1 MAPKKPVKPTKLQQ
15 KAAQKNK
22 VLTGPKG
29 SKPQGTTT
37 NRVRTQGGTTMS
49 KPAPSAGRRINPK
62 AAKPKPAAK
71 PAASPRAI
79 TNGGSATMKQIRA
92 KAVQARRQ
100 AEGKPVRGGTKGRAL
115 TLPNSAK
122 AGKNLI
128 KEGAQRMRNLA
139 DSGQVRAGQASGKK
153 AVEAAKRSRAR
164 AAAGVGKGIKA
175 PGGLRALAPAAVAME
190 TLKAR
195 PTAAGTLTSALKR
208 GDYKPRQ
215 GPSVPKRLTQGGLDK
230 GSFDSAFKASRA
242 AGKKT
247 FSWKGKKYT
256 TKRKDDK

>member
-1 MAPKKPVKPTKLQQ
+1 MAKVTSSADRSKRAARSKAKVSGKTPSSRANRSAVSEAKVTTSKPT
-15 KAAQKNK
+15 
-22 VLTGPKG
+22 
-29 SKPQGTTT
+29 
-37 NRVRTQGGTTMS
+37 
-49 KPAPSAGRRINPK
+49 PS
-62 AAKPKPAAK
+62 
-71 PAASPRAI
+71 RAI

-128 KEGAQRMRNLA
+128 KEGALRMRNLA
-139 DSGQVRAGQASGKK
+139 DSGQVRAGQAAGTK
-153 AVEAAKRSRAR
+153 AVKTAKRNRTR
-164 AAAGVGKGIKA
+164 VAAGVGKGIKA
-175 PGGLRALAPAAVAME
+175 PGGLRTLAPAAVAME

-195 PTAAGTLTSALKR
+195 PTAEGTLTSALKR

-215 GPSVPKRLTQGGLDK
+215 GPSVPKRLTQGGMDK
-230 GSFDSAFKASRA
+230 GAFNSAFKASRA

-247 FSWKGKKYT
+247 FSWRGKKYT
-256 TKRKDDK
+256 TKIAGE